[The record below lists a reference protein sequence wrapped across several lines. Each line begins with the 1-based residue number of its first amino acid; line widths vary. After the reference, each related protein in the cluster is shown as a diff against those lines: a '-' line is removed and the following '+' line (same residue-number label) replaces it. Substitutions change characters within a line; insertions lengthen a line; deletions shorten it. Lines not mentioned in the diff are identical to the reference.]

1 MFLREMSHY
10 NQNRNGKGCYLD
22 LLSFSCD
29 VEASFLQ
36 LVK

>member
-1 MFLREMSHY
+1 MFLREMSY
-10 NQNRNGKGCYLD
+10 YDQNRNGKGCYLD